1 MSVYN
6 INGEIIDSGGGLSED
21 AKSSLLT
28 CFNHLALWDN
38 PNGTTYINLLD
49 EALHPNNY
57 PKITAVLDSSY
68 TPVMTDNVNTLKP
81 HMTVRYFENESS
93 TGQIIS
99 AENYTLTG
107 DLNNLNNDVIVTYN
121 TYTTKITVSVLD
133 IYSIYRWEFPLNSL
147 IHSTLG
153 TYGDPN
159 KVNSANNRRS
169 LYLDHGKAIH
179 RVAYSTGT
187 SINNGNAFYIPVPKD
202 ATRVTVTINP
212 SSWSVAFS
220 VLRIIEGSP
229 IGWIA
234 GADGWSVGTKTAT
247 FKAAD
252 GLVIGVSYQNG
263 NNSLVSSD
271 ASSIVIEFS

>member
-21 AKSSLLT
+21 AKSSLLN

-38 PNGTTYINLLD
+38 PNGATYINLLD

-68 TPVMTDNVNTLKP
+68 TPVMTDDVNTLKS

-107 DLNNLNNDVIVTYN
+107 DLNSPINDVIVTYN

-147 IHSTLG
+147 THSTLG

-229 IGWIA
+229 VGWIA

-247 FKAAD
+247 FAASD
-252 GLVIGVSYQNG
+252 GLVLGVSYQNG
-263 NNSLVSSD
+263 DNSLVSAD
-271 ASSIVIEFS
+271 ASSILIEYS